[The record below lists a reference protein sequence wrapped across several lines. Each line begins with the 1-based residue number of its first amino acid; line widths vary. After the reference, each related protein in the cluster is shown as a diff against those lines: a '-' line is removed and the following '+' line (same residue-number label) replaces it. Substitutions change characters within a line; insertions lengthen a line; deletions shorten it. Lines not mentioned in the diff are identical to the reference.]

1 MKLNKDL
8 NNIDASSRN
17 TASVCIFIYCLNTI
31 NIDIESQCLFRIIST
46 VRRDDAQ

>member
-8 NNIDASSRN
+8 NNIDASGRN
-17 TASVCIFIYCLNTI
+17 TASVYIFIYCLNTI
-31 NIDIESQCLFRIIST
+31 NIDTESSIYSILST